1 MLQNVSFPLL
11 SSDDAV
17 NPSNDVTIGPPTTAS
32 PAFTSLPGYRATA
45 TVVLAGLIV
54 AGTCFNAATVLAS
67 VKDRMNGSQTNVL
80 IFSLACSD
88 LLISVVPCTLLLTAL
103 VSARWPL
110 GRIGCEWYLSLVIL
124 FGTASI
130 NTVTA
135 IAVERSVHADD
146 DNDDDNDVYLTVS
159 QTGIVHLVP
168 D

>member
-1 MLQNVSFPLL
+1 MLPNVSVPLH
-11 SSDDAV
+11 SSDNDI
-17 NPSNDVTIGPPTTAS
+17 NPSNDVTTGPPTTAY
-32 PAFTSLPGYRATA
+32 PAYTSFPGYRVTA
-45 TVVLAGLIV
+45 TVALAGLVV

-88 LLISVVPCTLLLTAL
+88 LLTSVVPCTLLLTAF

-130 NTVTA
+130 NTVSA
-135 IAVERSVHADD
+135 IAFERSAGTRSRLNLDC
-146 DNDDDNDVYLTVS
+146 LS
-159 QTGIVHLVP
+159 S
-168 D
+168 